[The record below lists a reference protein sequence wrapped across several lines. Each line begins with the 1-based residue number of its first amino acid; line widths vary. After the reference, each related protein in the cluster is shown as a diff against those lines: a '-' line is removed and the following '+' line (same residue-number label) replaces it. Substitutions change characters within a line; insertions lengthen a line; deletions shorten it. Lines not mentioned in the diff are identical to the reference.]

1 MIVANLATYPP
12 RRARLPAVVRA
23 VAPQVDRLN
32 VVLNEYDAVPDELP
46 RLDGV
51 VPILPPEDTK
61 DTGKFLPDVTGADEV
76 FLIDDDLDYPPDYV
90 SHTLAELR
98 ACGGGR
104 VAGGYHGS
112 IYVRPRIGLSRRK
125 IRRYFGYGPDRVMES
140 RKSYNFFRGLPRPVI
155 VDQVGTGTAVMRGAD
170 MPPFA
175 YMADARM
182 FVDVRLARWCFEQ
195 EIPLVCLPRAD
206 GWLTG
211 HDFDERIYD
220 FTRTF
225 PAHVVSEVSTF
236 AFRNPRRGTS
246 PARDTRGARH
256 HG

>member
-32 VVLNEYDAVPDELP
+32 IVLNGYDAVPEELP
-46 RLDGV
+46 RLPGV
-51 VPILPPEDTK
+51 VPILPAEDTK
-61 DTGKFLPDVTGADEV
+61 DTGKFLPEVADGDDV

-90 SHTLAELR
+90 AHTLAEIG

-104 VAGGYHGS
+104 MAGGYHGS
-112 IYVRPRIGLSRRK
+112 IYVRPRLGLSRRK

-140 RKSYNFFRGLPRPVI
+140 RKVYNFFRALHRPVI

-170 MPPFA
+170 MPPYA

-195 EIPLVCLPRAD
+195 DIAIVCLPRAD
-206 GWLTG
+206 GWLTEER
-211 HDFDERIYD
+211 FDERIYD

-225 PAHVVSEVSTF
+225 PAHVVGEVSTF

-246 PARDTRGARH
+246 PSRDRQGAR
-256 HG
+256 